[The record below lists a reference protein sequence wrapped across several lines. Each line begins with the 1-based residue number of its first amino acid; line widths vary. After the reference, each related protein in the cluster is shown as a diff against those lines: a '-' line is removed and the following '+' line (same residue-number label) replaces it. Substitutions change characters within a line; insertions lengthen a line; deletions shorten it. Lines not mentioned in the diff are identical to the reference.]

1 MDTGADPPRHRR
13 LRKASDLRTTAAAY
27 PPRKRMR
34 QGEEHNSCHED
45 KISSLPNEILILII
59 DKLDAR
65 TATATTILSK
75 QWRDLYTHSHTG
87 FDLTVDDILPPRY
100 HRLKQFVV
108 EAKAR
113 YEAEKNALKL
123 DGSYASRDWL
133 YSFKDWRWNV
143 CLLTPILQRYE
154 RCAMRRY
161 VKRVNAFLL
170 APDNVQQRSIQKL
183 RLQACGRSDFTDQ
196 WITEAIGRWGVEELE
211 LVIDNSSWRYD
222 FRLLDGCKN
231 VRLKR
236 LVLSNCY
243 HRFAPNPLT
252 FQSLTSL
259 TLCKESLRM
268 LHVLDIL
275 ENCTQLVDLRL
286 KDSGCRQPAFNIVI
300 PNSQLKS
307 LQLDNYNTVS
317 VHLASVP
324 YLETFACRGQPTIIR
339 YGDVPRLRHVSLNF
353 LQTGDNGKDDSSRS
367 NRTYQLSKF
376 FRGAPPS
383 LEYLVLQLRGRQMWL
398 EPTAIPVR
406 LSHLNKLFI
415 ANVPMNWDTIWIL
428 CLVAAAPAL
437 ESLHVHFDNNSE
449 KARSAG
455 SLDVQVEHHPHHHH
469 LKELVVIGFDGA
481 AWQTGFVKQIIQ
493 ASPMLEHAH
502 LLDGHVVEDEDRELV
517 GLEIVRRRR
526 EWHECERSE
535 VLRDLADGISSPHLE
550 IVLE

>member
-1 MDTGADPPRHRR
+1 
-13 LRKASDLRTTAAAY
+13 
-27 PPRKRMR
+27 MR

-383 LEYLVLQLRGRQMWL
+383 LEYLVLQLRGRQ
-398 EPTAIPVR
+398 V
-406 LSHLNKLFI
+406 
-415 ANVPMNWDTIWIL
+415 
-428 CLVAAAPAL
+428 
-437 ESLHVHFDNNSE
+437 
-449 KARSAG
+449 
-455 SLDVQVEHHPHHHH
+455 
-469 LKELVVIGFDGA
+469 
-481 AWQTGFVKQIIQ
+481 
-493 ASPMLEHAH
+493 
-502 LLDGHVVEDEDRELV
+502 
-517 GLEIVRRRR
+517 
-526 EWHECERSE
+526 
-535 VLRDLADGISSPHLE
+535 SSFS
-550 IVLE
+550 